1 MLQVAAAEFQLDIVK
16 ILVEKGANLNSKI
29 LTVACQS
36 IGNTESDYDRID
48 IVRYLVDSKAE
59 VTMQCLW
66 EVASME
72 EPSLDVV
79 DFLMEKI
86 QSNAVVQILKNARDT
101 WRDAIVNLR
110 CNLDT

>member
-1 MLQVAAAEFQLDIVK
+1 
-16 ILVEKGANLNSKI
+16 
-29 LTVACQS
+29 
-36 IGNTESDYDRID
+36 
-48 IVRYLVDSKAE
+48 
-59 VTMQCLW
+59 MQCLW